1 MSYIF
6 STTLEC
12 EFGAAVEQVTA
23 ALMAEGFGVLTE
35 IDVAGTLKK
44 KIDKDMLPYR
54 ILGACNPPLAA
65 QALDADIHVGAL
77 LPCNVVVR
85 QDEAGKIQVEFL
97 DPNLFLGLSELEALK
112 PVATEARARLLRV
125 KDAL

>member
-1 MSYIF
+1 MSYTF
-6 STTLEC
+6 GTTIDCSFDE
-12 EFGAAVEQVTA
+12 AVEQVTA

-35 IDVAGTLKK
+35 IDVAGTMKK
-44 KIDKDMLPYR
+44 KIDRDMRPYR

-85 QDEAGKIQVEFL
+85 EDENGQIQVDFL
-97 DPNLFLGLSELEALK
+97 DPNLFLGLSDFEALGA
-112 PVATEARARLLRV
+112 VATEARERLVRV
-125 KDAL
+125 MEAL